1 MFQFLPFIL
10 GLATGSATV
19 RVARSKQARQGLDRA
34 RAGIKAL
41 EHPGSSLRSAALSS
55 LEALEQGSARLRAK
69 MDTAPAAE
77 APVEPSAPAAP
88 AAATRKARTPR
99 RASPAPAAAA
109 AEKPARAPR
118 RKKAASPAT
127 ESTTKP
133 QAES

>member
-1 MFQFLPFIL
+1 MFQFLPFLL
-10 GLATGSATV
+10 GLATGSAAV

-77 APVEPSAPAAP
+77 AAVEPSAPAAP
-88 AAATRKARTPR
+88 AAAARKTRAPR
-99 RASPAPAAAA
+99 RAAPAPAA

-118 RKKAASPAT
+118 RKKAASPAA